1 MARGIPLLVGNRGCA
16 AILDTLL
23 LEQGGNAQGLENI
36 TCVISWETSWWLCI
50 PLASLLL
57 WKHIFPR
64 VKLHWKTI
72 NGSVVLQ
79 ETKERKGKWKA
90 VTSSTRRYLDKKR
103 CEWERNLEIYSK
115 FLARILLHKAHQCQY
130 AHSHLIITERNS
142 VSDDYCHGLHVC
154 VPLPQIHMLKSQLPM

>member
-1 MARGIPLLVGNRGCA
+1 MLSKALWPGSAGKENQRHLARGIPLLVGNRGCA
-16 AILDTLL
+16 TILDTLL
-23 LEQGGNAQGLENI
+23 LEQGRNAQGLENI
-36 TCVISWETSWWLCI
+36 TCVISWETSWRLCI

-90 VTSSTRRYLDKKR
+90 VTGSTRLYLDKKR
-103 CEWERNLEIYSK
+103 YEWERNLAIHSK
-115 FLARILLHKAHQCQY
+115 FHVGITQSSSMPICLFP
-130 AHSHLIITERNS
+130 SHYR
-142 VSDDYCHGLHVC
+142 
-154 VPLPQIHMLKSQLPM
+154 KK